1 LIVKTNDPIIYY
13 KRLITNIKEPL
24 LITNQR
30 LFIHRPLPINYLPF
44 MRIPTATYRLQFTPQ
59 FGFKDAHA
67 IAQYLSDLGISDVY
81 ASPIFKARTGSTH
94 GYDVVDA
101 SQLNPQLGTVE
112 DFEELVESLQSRS
125 LGWVQ
130 DIVPNHMAYSS
141 ENPYLMDLL
150 ENGPDSEYC
159 DYFDVCWNSPFSNSQ
174 ERILAPLL
182 GDFYGTSLENGEIQ
196 LKYNQDGLK
205 VTYYALELP
214 LRLETYSEVFSYN
227 LGKVARTLGR
237 NHPDFIKLLG
247 VVYLL
252 KNVPSEVAG
261 KQRRDQIAFIKG
273 LLWEVYTT
281 NNQIHE
287 FFDENICTFN
297 GEAGKPESFNL
308 LDSVLDQQFYRLAY
322 WKVGAEEMNYRRFFT
337 VNELISV
344 KVEELRVFNNTHA
357 LIQQLVEQGKF
368 TGLRIDHIDG
378 LYNPTQYLERLREKV
393 GDTYIT
399 VEKILELSEDLPD
412 YWQIQG
418 TSGYDFMN
426 YVNGLFCQPE
436 NKDRFDQL
444 YFAFT
449 GFRMSYPQLVK
460 QNKHLI
466 LDRNL
471 AGDIDNLACLLKTI
485 SNRYR
490 YGNDFTINGLK
501 RAIAE
506 VLVLFPIYRT
516 YITSETIQDI
526 DRQRIQAVLRTAKVQ
541 NPILQHELTFI
552 EKLMLLEFDDSLTQT
567 EREQWLYFVMRMQQY
582 SGPLMA
588 KGVEDTTLYVFN
600 RLISLNEVGGNPDH
614 FGISPTEFHAYNQRH
629 CDRWRYTMNGTAT
642 HDTKRGE
649 DTRAR
654 INVLSEIPDEWEAM
668 INTWSAMNRGLRRD
682 RDGLAMP
689 DRNDEYL
696 LYQTLV
702 GAFPFEEQE
711 HEFFVERVKD
721 YLIKAIRESKAH
733 TAWLRPDSDYE
744 EACTAFVE
752 QVLDPTLS
760 QPFIDA
766 FLPFQQ
772 KVASYGIFN
781 SLSQT
786 LLKLAA
792 PGVPDFYQ
800 GTELWDLSLVD
811 PDNRRPV
818 NYEHRCAVLHT
829 LITETKVDILAL
841 LNSLLQSKQDG
852 RVKFFLTLQ
861 GLKAR
866 NAYRNLFLDGNY
878 MPLEVQGQFAN
889 HVVAFARQ
897 HQNQWAIAIAPRF
910 LAALI
915 QPGQNPLGE
924 AVWQDTHILLPDGAP
939 THWQNVLTEQ
949 PLDGAHT
956 LSVGNTL
963 THFPVALLIH
973 S

>member
-1 LIVKTNDPIIYY
+1 
-13 KRLITNIKEPL
+13 
-24 LITNQR
+24 
-30 LFIHRPLPINYLPF
+30 
-44 MRIPTATYRLQFTPQ
+44 MRIPTATYRLQFTPD

-67 IAQYLSDLGISDVY
+67 IAHYLADLGISDVY
-81 ASPIFKARTGSTH
+81 ASPIFRARTGSTH

-101 SQLNPQLGTVE
+101 TQLNPQLGSTE
-112 DFEELVESLQSRS
+112 DFDALVETLQSRGI
-125 LGWVQ
+125 GWVQ

-141 ENPYLMDLL
+141 ENPCLMDLL
-150 ENGPDSEYC
+150 EHGTDSEYC

-196 LKYNQDGLK
+196 LKYSQDGLK

-214 LRLETYSEVFSYN
+214 LRLETYTQVLSYN

-247 VVYLL
+247 ILYLL

-261 KQRRDQIAFIKG
+261 KQRQDQIAFIKG
-273 LLWEVYTT
+273 LIWELYTT
-281 NNQIHE
+281 NEQIHA
-287 FFDENICTFN
+287 FIDENIQTFN

-308 LDSVLDQQFYRLAY
+308 LDSVLDEQFYRLAF

-344 KVEELRVFNNTHA
+344 KVEELRVFNNTHSF
-357 LIQQLVEQGKF
+357 IHQLVAAGKF

-378 LYNPTQYLERLREKV
+378 LYNPAQYLERLREKV

-399 VEKILELSEDLPD
+399 VEKILELSEDLPIS
-412 YWQIQG
+412 WAIQG

-426 YVNGLFCQPE
+426 YVNGLFCQSD
-436 NKDRFDQL
+436 NKEQFDQL

-449 GFRMSYPQLVK
+449 GIRMVYSQVVK
-460 QNKHLI
+460 EKKHLI

-471 AGDIDNLACLLKTI
+471 AGDLDNLATLLKTI

-490 YGNDFTINGLK
+490 YGNDFTLNGLK

-506 VLVLFPIYRT
+506 VLVLFPVYRT
-516 YITSETIQDI
+516 YITPEGISDKDREIIQTVI
-526 DRQRIQAVLRTAKVQ
+526 STAKDQ
-541 NPILQHELTFI
+541 SPLLQHELTFI
-552 EKLMLLEFDDSLTQT
+552 EKLMLLEFEDALTQT

-614 FGISPTEFHAYNQRH
+614 FGISPAEFHAYNQRH
-629 CDRWRYTMNGTAT
+629 AEQWRYAMNGTAT

-654 INVLSEIPDEWEAM
+654 INVLSEIPGEWEQQ
-668 INTWSAMNRGLRRD
+668 INAWSAINRGLRRD
-682 RDGLAMP
+682 RHGLAMP

-702 GAFPFEEQE
+702 GAFPFAAHE
-711 HEFFVERVKD
+711 HESFVERVKD
-721 YLIKAIRESKAH
+721 YIIKAIRESKAH
-733 TAWLRPDSDYE
+733 TAWLRPNIEYE

-752 QVLDPTLS
+752 KILDPAISS
-760 QPFIDA
+760 QFLEA
-766 FLPFQQ
+766 FMPFQQ
-772 KVASYGIFN
+772 RVAEYGIFN
-781 SLSQT
+781 SLAQT

-811 PDNRRPV
+811 PDNRRPID
-818 NYEHRCAVLHT
+818 YEQRSTYLHT
-829 LITETKVDILAL
+829 LTTQSKTDLPQL
-841 LNSLLQSKQDG
+841 LKSLLANKSDG
-852 RVKFFLTLQ
+852 RIKFFLTLQ

-866 NAYRNLFLDGNY
+866 NTHRDLFLEGQY
-878 MPLEVQGQFAN
+878 IPLDVQGSQAN
-889 HVVAFARQ
+889 HIVAFARRYQ
-897 HQNQWAIAIAPRF
+897 QQWAIAIAPRF
-910 LAALI
+910 LTTLI
-915 QPGQNPLGE
+915 QPGEDPLGE
-924 AVWQDTHILLPDGAP
+924 VWQDTQLRLPDGCP
-939 THWQNVLTEQ
+939 THWSDALSERSLDSTNVLAIADALAQ
-949 PLDGAHT
+949 
-956 LSVGNTL
+956 
-963 THFPVALLIH
+963 FPVALLLSH
-973 S
+973 P

>member
-1 LIVKTNDPIIYY
+1 MLK
-13 KRLITNIKEPL
+13 
-24 LITNQR
+24 Q
-30 LFIHRPLPINYLPF
+30 

-59 FGFKDAHA
+59 FGFKDAQA
-67 IAQYLSDLGISDVY
+67 IAVYIADLGISDVY

-101 SQLNPQLGTVE
+101 SQLNPQLGTME
-112 DFEELVESLQSRS
+112 DFEALMRSLQTRG
-125 LGWVQ
+125 LGWIQ

-150 ENGPDSEYC
+150 EHGSDSEYC
-159 DYFDVCWNSPFSNSQ
+159 DYFDVCWNSPFANSQ

-196 LKYNQDGLK
+196 LKYDQNGLK

-214 LRLETYSEVFSYN
+214 LRLETYTKVLSHN
-227 LGKVARTLGR
+227 LGRVSRTLGR

-247 VVYLL
+247 VLYLL
-252 KNVPSEVAG
+252 KNVPSEVSG
-261 KQRRDQIAFIKG
+261 KQRNDQVAFIKG
-273 LLWEVYTT
+273 LIWELYTT
-281 NNQIHE
+281 NSQICT
-287 FFDENICTFN
+287 FIDENIQTFN
-297 GEAGKPESFNL
+297 GEVGKPESFNL
-308 LDSVLDQQFYRLAY
+308 LDSVLDEQFYRLAF

-357 LIQQLVEQGKF
+357 LIQKFVEQGYF

-378 LYNPTQYLERLREKV
+378 LFNPTQYLERLREKV
-393 GDTYIT
+393 GETYIT

-412 YWQIQG
+412 HWQIQG

-426 YVNGLFCQPE
+426 YVNGLFCLPTNQE
-436 NKDRFDQL
+436 QFDQL

-449 GFRMSYPQLVK
+449 GMRMSYPQIVQEK
-460 QNKHLI
+460 KHLI

-471 AGDIDNLACLLKTI
+471 AGDLDNLASLLKTI
-485 SNRYR
+485 SSRYR

-506 VLVLFPIYRT
+506 VLILFPIYRT
-516 YITSETIQDI
+516 YITSDGIQDI
-526 DRQRIQAVLRTAKVQ
+526 DRTCIQNVIDTAKEQ
-541 NPILQHELTFI
+541 NPIMQHELTFI
-552 EKLMLLEFDDSLTQT
+552 EKLMLLEFDDSLMQT

-588 KGVEDTTLYVFN
+588 KGVEDTALYVFN

-614 FGISPTEFHAYNQRH
+614 FGITPAEFHAYNQRH
-629 CDRWRYTMNGTAT
+629 RDRWRYTMNGTAT

-654 INVLSEIPDEWEAM
+654 INVLSEIPDEWEQH

-682 RDGLAMP
+682 RNGLTMP

-696 LYQTLV
+696 LYQTLI
-702 GAFPFEEQE
+702 GAFPFEAQE

-721 YLIKAIRESKAH
+721 YIIKAIRESKAH
-733 TAWLRPDSDYE
+733 TAWLRPDGEYE
-744 EACTAFVE
+744 AACTAFV
-752 QVLDPTLS
+752 QQMLDPAVS

-772 KVASYGIFN
+772 KIASYGIFN

-786 LLKLAA
+786 LLKLAS

-818 NYEHRCAVLHT
+818 NYEQRCAILHT
-829 LITETKVDILAL
+829 MKTEIKGDMQSYLDSV
-841 LNSLLQSKQDG
+841 LQSKQDG
-852 RVKFFLTLQ
+852 RIKLFLTLQ
-861 GLKAR
+861 GLKTR
-866 NAYRNLFLDGNY
+866 NIYRDLFLEGSY
-878 MPLEVQGQFAN
+878 IPLTVQGQAAN
-889 HVVAFARQ
+889 HIIAFARQ
-897 HQNQWAIAIAPRF
+897 HQEQWAIAIAPRF
-910 LAALI
+910 FTALI
-915 QPGQNPLGE
+915 QPEQNPLGE
-924 AVWQDTHILLPDGAP
+924 AVWHDTRVLLPDNAP
-939 THWQNVLTEQ
+939 TDWKNTLTEQ
-949 PLDGAHT
+949 SLDATTAIAVSHA
-956 LSVGNTL
+956 LA
-963 THFPVALLIH
+963 HFPVALLLH
-973 S
+973 

>member
-1 LIVKTNDPIIYY
+1 
-13 KRLITNIKEPL
+13 
-24 LITNQR
+24 
-30 LFIHRPLPINYLPF
+30 
-44 MRIPTATYRLQFTPQ
+44 MRIPTATYRIQFTPD
-59 FGFKDAHA
+59 FGFKDAQA
-67 IAQYLSDLGISDVY
+67 IVAYLAELGISDLY

-101 SQLNPQLGTVE
+101 TQLNPQLGTVA
-112 DFEELVESLQSRS
+112 DFEALIQDLQSREI
-125 LGWVQ
+125 GWVQ

-150 ENGPDSEYC
+150 EHGPDSEYC
-159 DYFDVCWNSPFSNSQ
+159 DYFDVCWRFPFANSQ

-196 LKYNQDGLK
+196 LKYDQDGLK

-214 LRLETYSEVFSYN
+214 LRLETYTQVLSYN
-227 LGKVARTLGR
+227 LGTVARTLGR

-247 VVYLL
+247 VLYIL

-261 KQRRDQIAFIKG
+261 KQRKDQIAFIKG
-273 LLWEVYTT
+273 LIWELYTT
-281 NNQIHE
+281 NEYIHN
-287 FFDENICTFN
+287 FMDENIQIFN
-297 GEAGKPESFNL
+297 GEVGKPESFNL
-308 LDSVLDQQFYRLAY
+308 LDSVLDEQFYRLAY

-344 KVEELRVFNNTHA
+344 KVEELRVFNNTHS
-357 LIQQLVEQGKF
+357 LIQHLVEAGKF

-378 LYNPTQYLERLREKV
+378 LYNPSQYLERLREKV

-399 VEKILELSEDLPD
+399 VEKILELSEDLPND
-412 YWQIQG
+412 WAIQG

-426 YVNGLFCQPE
+426 YVNGLFCQPN
-436 NKDRFDQL
+436 NKESFDQL

-449 GFRMSYPQLVK
+449 GVRRSYPQLVK
-460 QNKHLI
+460 EKKQLI

-471 AGDIDNLACLLKTI
+471 AGDLDNLATLLKNI

-490 YGNDFTINGLK
+490 YGNDFTLNGLK

-506 VLVLFPIYRT
+506 VLVLFPVYRT
-516 YITSETIQDI
+516 YITPEGITPEDRALIQDVI
-526 DRQRIQAVLRTAKVQ
+526 RTAKEQ
-541 NPILQHELTFI
+541 SPLLHHELTFI
-552 EKLMLLEFDDSLTQT
+552 EKLMLLEFDESLNQT

-614 FGISPTEFHAYNQRH
+614 FGISPDEFHAYNQRH
-629 CDRWRYTMNGTAT
+629 SEHWRYTMTGTAT

-654 INVLSEIPDEWEAM
+654 INVLSEMPQEWEEK
-668 INTWSAMNRGLRRD
+668 INTWSGMNRELRRD
-682 RDGLAMP
+682 RNGLAMP
-689 DRNDEYL
+689 DRNDEYF

-702 GAFPFEEQE
+702 GAFPVEQHD

-721 YLIKAIRESKAH
+721 YMIKAIRESKAH
-733 TAWLRPDSDYE
+733 TAWLRPDTEYE

-752 QVLDPTLS
+752 KVLDPAMSS
-760 QPFIDA
+760 QFLEA
-766 FLPFQQ
+766 FVPFQ
-772 KVASYGIFN
+772 KRVAYYGIFN

-786 LLKLAA
+786 LLKLAS

-818 NYEHRCAVLHT
+818 NYEQRITYLHK
-829 LITETKVDILAL
+829 LISQAKTNLPDL
-841 LNSLLQSKQDG
+841 LNSLLESKHDG
-852 RVKFFLTLQ
+852 QIKFFLTMQ

-866 NAYRNLFLDGNY
+866 NTYRDLFLEGDY
-878 MPLEVQGQFAN
+878 IPLDVQGSLAD
-889 HVVAFARQ
+889 HIVAFARHYQ
-897 HQNQWAIAIAPRF
+897 QQWAIAIAPRF
-910 LAALI
+910 LTSLI
-915 QPGQNPLGE
+915 QPGEDPLGE
-924 AVWQDTHILLPDGAP
+924 AVWQDTHLLLPDGAP
-939 THWQNVLTEQ
+939 TQWKNVLTEQ
-949 PLDGAHT
+949 PLT
-956 LSVGNTL
+956 TTNTL
-963 THFPVALLIH
+963 AIGSALAHFPVALLMN
-973 S
+973 